1 MPTLL
6 KFLVSIVLTLTLM
19 PNAHSIWF
27 EANGQAQI
35 QNGNEQV
42 ARQRATQEAIKQ
54 ALLFA
59 GASVKSVQH
68 MANGLLQDDRF
79 EVRASGEVNTIELIN
94 EIYQDGYVTVA
105 IRADIFPQESLC
117 RASDYK
123 KNIITTWYPFK
134 YKQQASVGN
143 MHAFG
148 RIIAE
153 KLQQEFEQYS
163 QHAKIKNVE
172 PYYLFPE
179 PALRAKRALEIA
191 HKGGGQF
198 VLFAEIAD
206 FSVEAPHN
214 YKVAFWQDD
223 TVKRNF
229 ALKTS
234 LYDGTTG
241 YIVSTQELNFNAP
254 WEFDL
259 HQHVEINSQTL
270 WQSSFGLNMK
280 SLLQDL
286 SQQID
291 KSLRCLP
298 AYGKVLYVSD
308 GQLTV
313 NIGSN
318 EGVTMGD
325 DLTLFQLSQF
335 YDQTGTIH
343 QQFQIH
349 PEKVQVRQVFA
360 ETAIVVSSSGA
371 PLANI
376 QANDFVAR
384 R

>member
-6 KFLVSIVLTLTLM
+6 KFLVSIVLTLAIT

-27 EANGQAQI
+27 EASGQAQI
-35 QNGNEQV
+35 QNGNEEV

-79 EVRASGEVNTIELIN
+79 EVRASGEVNTIELID

-105 IRADIFPQESLC
+105 IRADIFPQETEC

-123 KNIITTWYPFK
+123 KNIITTWYPIK

-148 RIIAE
+148 RTVAH
-153 KLQQEFEQYS
+153 KLQQEFEHYS
-163 QHAKIKNVE
+163 QYAKIKDVE
-172 PYYLFPE
+172 PYYIFPE
-179 PALRAKRALEIA
+179 PALRSQLALEIA
-191 HKGGGQF
+191 RKSNGQF
-198 VLFAEIAD
+198 VLFAEISD
-206 FSVEAPHN
+206 FSVETSN
-214 YKVAFWQDD
+214 TSKFAFWEDS
-223 TVKRNF
+223 TPIRNF
-229 ALKTS
+229 VLNAS
-234 LYDGTTG
+234 LYDGNTG
-241 YIVSTQELNFNAP
+241 DKVYAQELSLNAP
-254 WEFDL
+254 WDFEL
-259 HQHVEINSQTL
+259 HQHVGTNSQSL
-270 WQSSFGLNMK
+270 WQSSFGLNIK

-286 SQQID
+286 TQQID
-291 KSLRCLP
+291 ESLSCLP
-298 AYGKVLYVSD
+298 AYGKVLFVNG

-313 NIGSN
+313 NIGTN
-318 EGVTMGD
+318 EGVSTGD

-335 YDQTGTIH
+335 YDQTGMLH
-343 QQFQIH
+343 QQFQLH
-349 PEKVQVRQVFA
+349 PEKVLVRQVFA
-360 ETAIVVSSSGA
+360 ETAIVESQSGA